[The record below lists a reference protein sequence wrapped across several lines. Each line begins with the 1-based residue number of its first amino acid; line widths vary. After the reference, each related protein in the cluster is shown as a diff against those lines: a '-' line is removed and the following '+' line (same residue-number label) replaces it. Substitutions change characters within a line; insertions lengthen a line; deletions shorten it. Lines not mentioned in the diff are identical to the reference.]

1 MNLSIVTAHTRDF
14 HYMFRTQ
21 YAMMKLNDPTVKI
34 VAAKSNAIEQ
44 FKPDVDWV
52 DLEMPDFIHEDH
64 KKFAVK
70 INFGRPILA
79 KNAKA
84 DRVAWV
90 DGDIL
95 SLENNS
101 MTDFLLASDRPTV
114 ANPVPYG
121 KELLDGWNWLA
132 NWFGYSDVPCYNCGL
147 VGAPGDDE
155 FWDEWFD
162 TMKTLYLSKLDELLS
177 DIHQP
182 YHYEIPLRLFCIDQ
196 MSLNI
201 IIQKNPKRFNFVDKS
216 YNLLPLAP
224 HGDFFKDYIKIPH
237 DTKMVHLTGTLKK
250 GLLIDPESLNNVQSI

>member
-21 YAMMKLNDPTVKI
+21 YAMMKLNDPNVKI

-52 DLEMPDFIHEDH
+52 DLEMPNFVHESH
-64 KKFAVK
+64 RKFAIK

-79 KNAKA
+79 KNTKA

-95 SLENNS
+95 SLESNA
-101 MTDFLLASDRPTV
+101 MTDFLMSCDKPTV
-114 ANPVPYG
+114 AEPVTYG
-121 KELLDGWNWLA
+121 KELLEGWNGLA
-132 NWFGYSDVPCYNCGL
+132 RWFGYENVPCYNCGL

-162 TMKTLYLSKLDELLS
+162 TMKNLYESRLEEFLKVENHSF
-177 DIHQP
+177 
-182 YHYEIPLRLFCIDQ
+182 HYEVPLRLFCVDQ
-196 MSLNI
+196 MALNI
-201 IIQKNPKRFNFVDKS
+201 IIKKNPNRFNFVDKS

-250 GLLIDPESLNNVQSI
+250 GLLIDPESLKDV